1 MLKYCLDRYKTQDM
15 CDKAVDTC
23 LPALKFAPDWFATD
37 VFSNDNIDLDNIDS
51 DTATFFN
58 GGVALLLW
66 TLITIFTLMMVILMK
81 MILLILFLLDVL
93 LLVVILLVVKWVPLG
108 IHTEISFSPLI
119 SAAPLNAA
127 LIRIVTI
134 FYQ

>member
-23 LPALKFAPDWFATD
+23 LPALKFAPDWFVTD

-58 GGVALLLW
+58 GGVGFVTMDLNNNINLDDGNFDEDDPTNIVLVGRIAARRN
-66 TLITIFTLMMVILMK
+66 IACRK
-81 MILLILFLLDVL
+81 MDTFGY
-93 LLVVILLVVKWVPLG
+93 P
-108 IHTEISFSPLI
+108 H
-119 SAAPLNAA
+119 
-127 LIRIVTI
+127 
-134 FYQ
+134 